1 MREFSECYYL
11 QIKEIRNNKMHLENV
26 SSWVKVLEAME
37 PERRFKRWNKTNIER
52 INERLKD
59 LNCNVDHVF
68 LCNGRYSFKG
78 HEICLSYKEKLMP
91 EYQGTEP
98 ISRNQWHYIDLNNLE
113 GEHIIEE
120 VKKTIDRFVSH
131 ASQRRDATIEELE
144 EFYKDLEA
152 LKAKHSCFERAIR
165 LLTDRNIR

>member
-1 MREFSECYYL
+1 MREFSECYYI
-11 QIKEIRNNKMHLENV
+11 QTRQIRNDKLHLEGMLT
-26 SSWVKVLEAME
+26 WPKVLEAME
-37 PERRFKRWNKTNIER
+37 PERRFKRWNKANIQR
-52 INERLKD
+52 INERLKELD
-59 LNCNVDHVF
+59 CTVDRVF

-91 EYQGTEP
+91 ENQSTEP
-98 ISRNQWHYIDLNNLE
+98 ICRSQWHYIDLNNLE

-120 VKKTIDRFVSH
+120 VKKPIDRFVH
-131 ASQRRDATIEELE
+131 NASQSRNATIEELE
-144 EFYKDLEA
+144 EFYKDFEA